1 MFRLW
6 ALLPADVLQLSD
18 FLLPL
23 LYQEFAAANLARL
36 ICLFLH
42 ACNMV
47 INVFKCTLD
56 VSSSGVKNDRD
67 TVIEIGEYKW
77 KE

>member
-1 MFRLW
+1 
-6 ALLPADVLQLSD
+6 
-18 FLLPL
+18 
-23 LYQEFAAANLARL
+23 
-36 ICLFLH
+36 
-42 ACNMV
+42 MV

-56 VSSSGVKNDRD
+56 VSSSGVKDDRD